1 MLSVW
6 VAKKKCLLKACLY
19 CGLFPKQGGKS
30 LLQIMAEYVINV
42 TSVFALQ

>member
-6 VAKKKCLLKACLY
+6 AAEKKCLLKASSY
-19 CGLFPKQGGKS
+19 CGIFPKQGGKS

-42 TSVFALQ
+42 NSVFALQ